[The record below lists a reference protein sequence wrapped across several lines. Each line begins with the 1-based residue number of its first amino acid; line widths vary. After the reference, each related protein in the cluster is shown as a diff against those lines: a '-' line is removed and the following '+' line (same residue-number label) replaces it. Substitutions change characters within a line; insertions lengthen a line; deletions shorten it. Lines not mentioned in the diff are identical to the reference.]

1 MDRFELVEKLVNST
15 GVGYEEAKK
24 ALESSGWDLLDAAVW
39 LEKNGKIENKTNHF
53 STNPEQQQQ
62 QQKQQEEEQRKEEQR
77 KADNTRNSTGRPSS
91 GSRILQTI
99 LTKARQIIMDNEL
112 VICKNSGEIFLEI
125 PIWLAIILLVVAF
138 WPSVIVLVLVFIL
151 GFRFRLHG
159 PDLGSE
165 KVNNILKQLE
175 STAGDFI
182 DRMKNPRS
190 AQKNGY
196 YDATKSGTTTQ
207 KDDVIDYKEPH
218 QKE

>member
-1 MDRFELVEKLVNST
+1 MDRFELVEKLVKST
-15 GVGYEEAKK
+15 GVGYEDAKA
-24 ALESSGWDLLDAAVW
+24 ALEACGWDLLDAAVW
-39 LEKNGKIENKTNHF
+39 LEKNGKIENKSNHF
-53 STNPEQQQQ
+53 TTNPEQQQE
-62 QQKQQEEEQRKEEQR
+62 QQKQQEEERMKEERR
-77 KADNTRNSTGRPSS
+77 KTSAGTSAGSS
-91 GSRILQTI
+91 FSGNRIIHTI

-125 PIWLAIILLVVAF
+125 PIWLAIVLLIVAF
-138 WPSVIVLVLVFIL
+138 WPFLIVLVLVFIL

-165 KVNNILKQLE
+165 KVNRILSRAE
-175 STAGDFI
+175 NAAGDFI

-190 AQKNGY
+190 SQNGGY
-196 YDATKSGTTTQ
+196 YDATKKSAGNT